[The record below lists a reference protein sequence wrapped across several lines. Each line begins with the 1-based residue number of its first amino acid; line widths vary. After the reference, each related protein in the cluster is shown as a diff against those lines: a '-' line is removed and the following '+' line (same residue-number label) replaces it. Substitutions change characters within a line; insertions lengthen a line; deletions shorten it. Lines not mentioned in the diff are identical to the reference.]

1 MKLKKLVADA
11 IHTYHAAGAP
21 ALDAFPTALSAVEIA
36 AMIDHTLLKLD
47 ATIPA
52 FHQLCDEGRTYGFA
66 SVCVHASRAA
76 LCVELLAGSTT
87 KVCTVAGFPQGATL
101 PRVKAFE
108 ARRAMRL
115 GVSEVDM
122 VLNVGRLKDGDYAF
136 VHRDVAGVAEA
147 VHAGGGLL
155 KVIIETALLDENE
168 KIAACILCKEAG
180 ADFVKTSTGFNGGGA
195 TVEDIAL
202 MRRVVGAQMG
212 VKASGGVRTAA
223 DALAMIS
230 AGATR
235 IGTSGGVRIVQEM
248 AAHTPASAS
257 VTPPVPSPVP
267 GDAY

>member
-1 MKLKKLVADA
+1 MNLNELVADA
-11 IHTYHAAGAP
+11 IQTYHAAGALT
-21 ALDAFPTALSAVEIA
+21 LDAYPTALSAGEIA
-36 AMIDHTLLKLD
+36 ALIDHTLLKPD
-47 ATIPA
+47 ATIAP
-52 FHQLCDEGRTYGFA
+52 FQQLCDEARTYGFA

-76 LCVELLAGSTT
+76 LCVELLTGAAT
-87 KVCTVAGFPQGATL
+87 KVCTVVGFPQGATL
-101 PRVKAFE
+101 PEVKAFE
-108 ARRAMRL
+108 AQQAMHL

-136 VHRDVAGVAEA
+136 VQRDVAGVADM
-147 VHAGGGLL
+147 VHGGGGLL

-212 VKASGGVRTAA
+212 VKASGGVRSAA
-223 DALAMIS
+223 DALAMIG

-235 IGTSGGVRIVQEM
+235 IGTSGGLRIVQEM
-248 AAHTPASAS
+248 AAHSP
-257 VTPPVPSPVP
+257 VTPPVP